1 MYKERMELYK
11 RENPNVIF
19 PDFQEIPSE
28 ECKSLSLEISK
39 KFLNEAF
46 SGLDLLTQLFKK
58 AVRIEN
64 VNAASECFS
73 LIETLQKQEITFTET
88 GYIDWY
94 RLDRTTKMRIQ
105 DISSCF
111 EYLYF
116 PSADDI
122 QIFDSSISWLMFIEH
137 DGEVYILR

>member
-73 LIETLQKQEITFTET
+73 LIETGSRGIM
-88 GYIDWY
+88 G
-94 RLDRTTKMRIQ
+94 
-105 DISSCF
+105 CF
-111 EYLYF
+111 DPCQHSQRNNYPFLRVEMSDL
-116 PSADDI
+116 PC
-122 QIFDSSISWLMFIEH
+122 
-137 DGEVYILR
+137 ILTQG